1 MAEFEPAFQFMI
13 PHEGGYVNDPLDP
26 GGATKYGITQRNY
39 PDLNIANLSL
49 PDARAIYLRD
59 YWSGQPY
66 CQFASQAVANKVFDL
81 AVNMGQAEAH
91 KLLQRALNDCGEM
104 LVVDGVIGELSV
116 AGVNRCD
123 PQLLLEALRYQAR
136 NFYFT
141 LVARRPSSS
150 KFLDGWLRRAMA

>member
-1 MAEFEPAFQFMI
+1 MI
-13 PHEGGYVNDPLDP
+13 QHEGGYADDPMDP
-26 GGATKYGITQRNY
+26 GGETKYGLSRRAY
-39 PDLNIANLSL
+39 PTLDIANLTL
-49 PDARAIYLRD
+49 PQAKAIYFRD

-66 CQFASQAVANKVFDL
+66 CQFASQDVGNKVFDL
-81 AVNMGQAEAH
+81 AVNMGQSEAH

-104 LVVDGVIGELSV
+104 LVVDGVIGELSI

-123 PQLLLEALRYQAR
+123 PELLLEALRYQAR